1 LQKTNTNKIELIL
14 KQFADNLKIEL
25 MYATRIR
32 KPLRL
37 MDFPG
42 RIPLLTHLWGCL
54 RIYLKMKNPI
64 QEEGW
69 DVIDVDDYG
78 EWGLY
83 DIESK
88 KWIIL

>member
-1 LQKTNTNKIELIL
+1 
-14 KQFADNLKIEL
+14 
-25 MYATRIR
+25 
-32 KPLRL
+32 
-37 MDFPG
+37 
-42 RIPLLTHLWGCL
+42 
-54 RIYLKMKNPI
+54 MKNPI